1 MKENRK
7 KTTLGRGIVIPA
19 LIGLFLAS
27 LYPAYRISEYF
38 FNRHFDRWGNRLIDL
53 DKQNKLS
60 HDFDIWKDADAA
72 AAMDSIARDLSGK
85 DDTTAVES
93 FRTTG
98 SAEEV

>member
-1 MKENRK
+1 MK
-7 KTTLGRGIVIPA
+7 IVRRRIIIFIVVFVSI
-19 LIGLFLAS
+19 LVSI
-27 LYPAYRISEYF
+27 YPAYRISEYF

-72 AAMDSIARDLSGK
+72 AAMDSIAGDLSGK
-85 DDTTAVES
+85 DDTTSVES

-98 SAEEV
+98 SAEEVE